1 MCIELVKFPSENFFE
16 NLGKNLCQKLWLN
29 DHFFPSDFIVHSS
42 LFREPPDTIGPYF
55 VCEAR
60 FISPSHRPSTE
71 PVPSL
76 EPEIPRKNFD
86 QKWMKNEHLAI

>member
-1 MCIELVKFPSENFFE
+1 MWIELVEFPSKNFFE
-16 NLGKNLCQKLWLN
+16 NAEKILCQKLWVN

-42 LFREPPDTIGPYF
+42 LFREPPDTIGPYL

-60 FISPSHRPSTE
+60 FNSPSHRPSTE

-86 QKWMKNEHLAI
+86 QK